1 MHRTAGSIAH
11 CIKCGQAGSILKA
24 AGLREQRRRFTA
36 PPSLPD
42 WKAHSLTKQEGL
54 CGMNQL
60 SLFRKT
66 LRGGRRM
73 RCPAGKPMTLQQP
86 MLYNTIAHSS
96 NQNLTE
102 RRLAQSC
109 ARRSFKTS
117 RPKKVVLCT
126 IATHLVYMG
135 TSGKC
140 QEGASGSHA
149 TDGVLQIIA
158 AL

>member
-1 MHRTAGSIAH
+1 
-11 CIKCGQAGSILKA
+11 
-24 AGLREQRRRFTA
+24 
-36 PPSLPD
+36 
-42 WKAHSLTKQEGL
+42 
-54 CGMNQL
+54 MNQL